1 MLPLS
6 WSQLI
11 LGCVLSGKPPDVLA
25 RVGRE
30 EGAFPSRVNGGTI
43 RRRSR
48 LKSPR
53 QQYARTRHQ
62 SSWQPSST
70 STLTRSPLETAAA
83 RQPATTFESAKSS
96 VPSTRC
102 SSACR
107 RAFGVGHFASS
118 ASLAGWP
125 RCGPVT
131 ASNPDQLYYGHES
144 SQAT

>member
-62 SSWQPSST
+62 SSMKPSST
-70 STLTRSPLETAAA
+70 SNLTRSPLVTVAA
-83 RQPATTFESAKSS
+83 RHTNNTLDTTQPTCHS
-96 VPSTRC
+96 
-102 SSACR
+102 
-107 RAFGVGHFASS
+107 
-118 ASLAGWP
+118 
-125 RCGPVT
+125 
-131 ASNPDQLYYGHES
+131 
-144 SQAT
+144 